1 MNERGAHCVSV
12 FYGLNPR
19 PMRMMLEQM
28 TLLILLLP
36 CLNGKE
42 SPILLSMMGA
52 AAKQKRIRC
61 HM

>member
-1 MNERGAHCVSV
+1 MNERGAHCLSV

-19 PMRMMLEQM
+19 PMRMMLERM

-42 SPILLSMMGA
+42 SPILLSVMGLLRS
-52 AAKQKRIRC
+52 KSG
-61 HM
+61 